1 MSFQKLY
8 QRTVVPFIFVLMLS
22 IILSGCSSKPQQ
34 ALEDGKINV
43 VASFYPL
50 YDFTS
55 KIGGE
60 HVNVINLVPTGVEP
74 HDWSPKGQDMSN
86 LSKAD
91 LFIYLGAGFEGWV
104 DQTLGSLDKNSQM
117 TAVEASR
124 GIKLIPGTD
133 DGHDHGHEEEV
144 QGHADAAHDE
154 HQDEHKDT
162 EHKDEHQDAH
172 TEEHQDEHQDEH
184 KDEHNESGMDPHV
197 WLSPVN
203 AKLIAQNVK
212 DALVKA
218 DAANQADY
226 EANFQ
231 KLSDQLDELHT
242 QYKEK
247 LAGTSKKEIVVS
259 HQSFGYLAHEYGLTQ
274 KSIMGLTADA
284 EPTSKDMQEILR
296 FIKDNQ
302 LKYIFFEELVSDKLA
317 RTLANDAGVETLVLN
332 PIEGLTEEQLQQG
345 EDYVSIMEN
354 NLNNLLKALQ

>member
-1 MSFQKLY
+1 MSFQKLHK
-8 QRTVVPFIFVLMLS
+8 RTVVPFIFVLMLS
-22 IILSGCSSKPQQ
+22 IVLSGCSSSQLQQ
-34 ALEDGKINV
+34 AMEDGKVNV
-43 VASFYPL
+43 VTSFYPL
-50 YDFTS
+50 YDFAS

-104 DQTLGSLDKNSQM
+104 NQTLSSLDKNSKV
-117 TAVEASR
+117 TAVVASK

-133 DGHDHGHEEEV
+133 DGDKNGGKGEDHG
-144 QGHADAAHDE
+144 QDNAAQDALKDDR
-154 HQDEHKDT
+154 QDKR
-162 EHKDEHQDAH
+162 KDEQHD
-172 TEEHQDEHQDEH
+172 DG
-184 KDEHNESGMDPHV
+184 NESGMDPHV

-203 AKLIAQNVK
+203 AKIIAQNVK

-226 EANFQ
+226 EVNFK
-231 KLSDQLDELHT
+231 KLSDQLDDLHN

-247 LAGTSKKEIVVS
+247 LSGASKKEIVVT
-259 HQSFGYLAHEYGLTQ
+259 HQSFGYLAKEYGLTQ
-274 KSIMGLTADA
+274 KAIMGLTADA
-284 EPTSKDMQEILR
+284 EPTSKDMQSILQ

-302 LKYIFFEELVSDKLA
+302 LKYIFFEELVSDKMA
-317 RTLANDAGVETLVLN
+317 KTLANDAGVETLVLN
-332 PIEGLTEEQLQQG
+332 PIEGLTEEQVKQG
-345 EDYVSIMEN
+345 EDYVSIMQN

>member
-1 MSFQKLY
+1 MSFQKMY
-8 QRTVVPFIFVLMLS
+8 KRTVIPFIFVLMLS
-22 IILSGCSSKPQQ
+22 IVLSGCSSSQPQQ
-34 ALEDGKINV
+34 AIEDGKMNV

-50 YDFTS
+50 YDFAS

-91 LFIYLGAGFEGWV
+91 LFLYLGAGFEGWV
-104 DQTLGSLDKNSQM
+104 NQTLSSLDKNSKV
-117 TAVEASR
+117 TAVEASK

-133 DGHDHGHEEEV
+133 DGHDHGHEGEV
-144 QGHADAAHDE
+144 TEQDNAAHDT
-154 HQDEHKDT
+154 HKD
-162 EHKDEHQDAH
+162 EQHDEHQDAH
-172 TEEHQDEHQDEH
+172 
-184 KDEHNESGMDPHV
+184 KDVQHDDHNESGMDPHV

-203 AKLIAQNVK
+203 AKIIAQNVK

-218 DAANQADY
+218 DAVNQADY
-226 EANFQ
+226 EANFK
-231 KLSDQLDELHT
+231 KLSDQLDELHN

-284 EPTSKDMQEILR
+284 EPTSKDMQAILK
-296 FIKDNQ
+296 FIKENQ
-302 LKYIFFEELVSDKLA
+302 LQYIFFEELVSDKMA

-332 PIEGLTEEQLQQG
+332 PLEGLTEKQVKQG
-345 EDYVSIMEN
+345 EDYVSIMQN